1 MENTLKP
8 IDTSVFLD
16 VRNYMEPGINWY
28 VFIGGRGI
36 GKTYSGLD
44 WLQEDDGMLYVRN
57 QESEIKM
64 CATPDGNP
72 FKKLNKDKGYTYDF
86 HPSKGLH
93 KITALIDNPEE
104 PVEKIDNPENP
115 ENPGEKTDTHDAP
128 VKKIEVQRGL
138 AVPLATAGKLK
149 GFDFSDSKRIVW
161 DEFIPDPDLVVR
173 FDEGQ
178 AFMRFYETV
187 NRNRELLGEEPVPVV
202 MLSNATKISSN
213 ALYALGIAEEVEMMV
228 RNGLKRRTIRSRGI
242 RIIIPDLPA
251 LREAKAQTALYRAAG
266 RQSKFSR
273 HSLDNQ
279 FVNMSMDN
287 VVKRKLI
294 EYRPVCSYD
303 DIYIYLHKSRPEFYV
318 CYKHHD
324 GEHYTSLDTQQLFL
338 RRFFDLRDA
347 MLDGTFKYE
356 SYQIK
361 VRFLNIFIK
370 YQ

>member
-1 MENTLKP
+1 MEKTIKP
-8 IDTSVFLD
+8 IDTSIFLD
-16 VRNYMEPGINWY
+16 VRNYMEPRINWY

-44 WLQEDDGMLYVRN
+44 WLQEDEGMLYVRN
-57 QESEIKM
+57 QESEIKL
-64 CATPDGNP
+64 CATPNGNP

-86 HPSKGLH
+86 YPSKGLH

-104 PVEKIDNPENP
+104 P
-115 ENPGEKTDTHDAP
+115 GE
-128 VKKIEVQRGL
+128 KIEVQRGL

-228 RNGLKRRTIRSRGI
+228 RKGLKRRTIRSRGI
-242 RIIIPDLPA
+242 RIIIPDLPS

>member
-1 MENTLKP
+1 MEKTIKP
-8 IDTSVFLD
+8 IDTSIFLD
-16 VRNYMEPGINWY
+16 VRNYMEPGINWH

-44 WLQEDDGMLYVRN
+44 WLQEDEGMLYVRN
-57 QESEIKM
+57 QESEIKL
-64 CATPDGNP
+64 CATPNGNP

-86 HPSKGLH
+86 YPSKGLH

-104 PVEKIDNPENP
+104 P
-115 ENPGEKTDTHDAP
+115 GE
-128 VKKIEVQRGL
+128 KIEVQRGL

-338 RRFFDLRDA
+338 RRFFELRDA